1 MSQGDWGQNHAQE
14 KRTTSSPGVQQTI
27 LEHAVEITVTVHTQ
41 AGKQQKMKDLLL
53 HDK

>member
-1 MSQGDWGQNHAQE
+1 M
-14 KRTTSSPGVQQTI
+14 KFFY
-27 LEHAVEITVTVHTQ
+27 EISVFSLLFPVTVHTQ

>member
-1 MSQGDWGQNHAQE
+1 MDREKKMEFQGNSSGTPTEDP
-14 KRTTSSPGVQQTI
+14 RTPN
-27 LEHAVEITVTVHTQ
+27 VTVHTQ

>member
-1 MSQGDWGQNHAQE
+1 MLLTVKN
-14 KRTTSSPGVQQTI
+14 TI
-27 LEHAVEITVTVHTQ
+27 NAINAIRLCVTVHTQ